1 MANAKTLVVGG
12 QSLNVIDDTAR
23 RNAQTALNNAEYNRQ
38 GQIGKYGGQNI
49 ATILAERSAAAAYT
63 TRCISA
69 SPPRTSQACA
79 WETTSTCR
87 W

>member
-1 MANAKTLVVGG
+1 MAQAKTLSVGG
-12 QSLNVIDDTAR
+12 IGYEVIDDTAR

-49 ATILAERSAAAAYT
+49 ATILAGEIGSGSVYGALHK
-63 TRCISA
+63 
-69 SPPRTSQACA
+69 PPRTSQACA